1 MEEQK
6 DEAAVSEIAPLTKV
20 WDGTLYHRDDLA
32 YVPFKD
38 QFTSWRTTVEKGD
51 TPVRADCFPR
61 PRDLPA
67 PPSCSGL
74 DDVIPSLTD
83 LGYGDASV
91 DKRGDFF
98 DPRGGESAALKRLQR
113 YVWDEDRLKTYF
125 DTRNGAGP
133 ASFVRT
139 SPRWRAGGVE
149 VSSRGRA
156 DAVASMASRGH

>member
-1 MEEQK
+1 M
-6 DEAAVSEIAPLTKV
+6 
-20 WDGTLYHRDDLA
+20 
-32 YVPFKD
+32 
-38 QFTSWRTTVEKGD
+38 EKGD

-74 DDVIPSLTD
+74 DDAIPSLTD

-91 DKRGDFF
+91 DARGDFF
-98 DPRGGESAALKRLQR
+98 DPRGGESAALERLQR

-133 ASFVRT
+133 ASFVFDR
-139 SPRWRAGGVE
+139 RIDGVP
-149 VSSRGRA
+149 VR
-156 DAVASMASRGH
+156 

>member
-1 MEEQK
+1 M
-6 DEAAVSEIAPLTKV
+6 
-20 WDGTLYHRDDLA
+20 
-32 YVPFKD
+32 
-38 QFTSWRTTVEKGD
+38 
-51 TPVRADCFPR
+51 RADCFPR

-74 DDVIPSLTD
+74 DDAIPSLTD

-98 DPRGGESAALKRLQR
+98 DPKGGETAALERLQR

-133 ASFVRT
+133 RPFTEAMPRVDASLPSTRPSHLAVFDRRIDGVDAGHNPARI
-139 SPRWRAGGVE
+139 PR
-149 VSSRGRA
+149 SN
-156 DAVASMASRGH
+156 VAAMASRGH